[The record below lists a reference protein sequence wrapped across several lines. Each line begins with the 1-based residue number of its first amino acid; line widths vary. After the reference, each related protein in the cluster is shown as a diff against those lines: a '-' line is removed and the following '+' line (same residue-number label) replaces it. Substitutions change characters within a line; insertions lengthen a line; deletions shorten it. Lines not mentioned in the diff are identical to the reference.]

1 MKRDRTPG
9 EFSKPVAA
17 ERSAACW
24 LGVFVAIALV
34 LLQPGPVS
42 AEGSASQGSIIGSAA
57 ADFMLRDIEG
67 HQVRLSD
74 FRGKT
79 VLLAFWATWC
89 PPCKEELPML
99 QKIYEQYE
107 DKDLVIL
114 TVDDE
119 EPETIKDFLRANH
132 YSFQALVDNKRVA
145 FREFAVH
152 FIPTA
157 IVINPDEIVTQVV
170 TGWEGPQRLLE
181 ALRAEGFGNVV
192 PAPAQPASPGNL
204 QRTLLH
210 SVRRRETSEYKV
222 SERQSRTEILEA
234 SGAQEAAA
242 QTQADRAAGLAQTQS
257 EEAWPDRGQA
267 VGGHP
272 GE

>member
-1 MKRDRTPG
+1 MKRDRAPG

-17 ERSAACW
+17 GRSAACW
-24 LGVFVAIALV
+24 LGAFIAIALV
-34 LLQPGPVS
+34 LLQAGPVS
-42 AEGSASQGSIIGSAA
+42 AEGSALQKSIIGSAA
-57 ADFMLRDIEG
+57 EDFTLRDVEG
-67 HQVRLSD
+67 HQVQLSD

-89 PPCKEELPML
+89 PPCKEELPAL
-99 QKIYEQYE
+99 QKIYEQYQ

-119 EPETIKDFLRANH
+119 EPATIKDFLRARH
-132 YSFQALVDNKRVA
+132 YSFPALVDSNRAVFK
-145 FREFAVH
+145 EFAVH

-181 ALRAEGFGNVV
+181 ALRAAGFGNVL

-204 QRTLLH
+204 QRTMIAF
-210 SVRRRETSEYKV
+210 SK
-222 SERQSRTEILEA
+222 QEINK
-234 SGAQEAAA
+234 
-242 QTQADRAAGLAQTQS
+242 
-257 EEAWPDRGQA
+257 
-267 VGGHP
+267 
-272 GE
+272 